1 MWSGRESAGVNTF
14 STLID
19 SFGGSYIRFD
29 YKNQT
34 SRMFTTPAEGME
46 LHMVAMGGALCRLDD
61 ESKKITGV
69 TTVSDFTAGAPL
81 TFFAMNS
88 AGTIDYTSRV
98 AFAEV
103 KVWSDYADETSLV
116 LHLKPAVRDGRC
128 GFLNIL
134 EGGKFYPN
142 SAESGDDF
150 EVFYQNLKVLSA
162 SEVKS
167 KSRVGLFMFVR

>member
-1 MWSGRESAGVNTF
+1 LYTGIDNRRYQIDQSNQGASLAWDGGSDNVAVSG
-14 STLID
+14 D
-19 SFGGSYIRFD
+19 SF
-29 YKNQT
+29 T
-34 SRMFTTPAEGME
+34 SPCPM
-46 LHMVAMGGALCRLDD
+46 AL
-61 ESKKITGV
+61 
-69 TTVSDFTAGAPL
+69 
-81 TFFAMNS
+81 FAMNS

-116 LHLKPAVRDGRC
+116 LHLKPAVRDGKC

-142 SAESGDDF
+142 NAESGDDF
-150 EVFYQNLKVLSA
+150 EVFYHNLKVLSV